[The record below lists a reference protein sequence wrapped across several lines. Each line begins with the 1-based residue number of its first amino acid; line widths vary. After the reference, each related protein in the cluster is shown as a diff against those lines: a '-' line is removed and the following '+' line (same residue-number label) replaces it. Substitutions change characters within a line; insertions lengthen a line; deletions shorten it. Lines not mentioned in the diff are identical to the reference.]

1 MFCIV
6 RFYDVYRYKADLFKE
21 EIFLRRAE
29 CADINVE
36 AAAAAEDMFVRGS
49 GDLIPFVEFG
59 RWCWC
64 AVVPGDSVTLYIFEV
79 ELCPEWSVVAESPP
93 KILIGGPVRSWLEL
107 SVGQDVVNVTG
118 RFVP

>member
-1 MFCIV
+1 
-6 RFYDVYRYKADLFKE
+6 LFEE

-36 AAAAAEDMFVRGS
+36 AAAGVEDMFVRGS
-49 GDLIPFVEFG
+49 EDLIPFVEFG
-59 RWCWC
+59 RWCWL
-64 AVVPGDSVTLYIFEV
+64 AVVPRDSVALDVFEV
-79 ELCPEWSVVAESPP
+79 ELCPERSVVAESPQ

-107 SVGQDVVNVTG
+107 SVGEDVVNVTG